1 MNTTLE
7 EIITLYLAKIEN
19 FDYLQYSE
27 EELLEE
33 LSPMLLSATSKL
45 FSLNLKIDFDM
56 EEFNRELEPI
66 EQNLV
71 ALGLVEE
78 FLTQKVNSIKVLK
91 NHLTTKDFNLYSSA
105 NMLKQLRETLD
116 SVSKEKYYLETR
128 YEYKKRIRK
137 ERRKPRR
144 QPALHL

>member
-7 EIITLYLAKIEN
+7 EVIALYLAKIEN

-91 NHLTTKDFNLYSSA
+91 NHLTTKDFKLYSSA
-105 NMLKQLRETLD
+105 NMLKQIRETLD

-137 ERRKPRR
+137 ILDGDK
-144 QPALHL
+144 

>member
-7 EIITLYLAKIEN
+7 EVITLYLAKIEN

-137 ERRKPRR
+137 ILDGDK
-144 QPALHL
+144 

>member
-7 EIITLYLAKIEN
+7 EIISLYLAKIEN
-19 FDYLQYSE
+19 YDYLQYTE

-33 LSPMLLSATSKL
+33 LKPMLLSATSKL
-45 FSLNLKIDFDM
+45 FSLDVKIDFDM

-66 EQNLV
+66 EQNLI

-78 FLTQKVNSIKVLK
+78 FLTQKVNSVKVLR
-91 NHLTTKDFNLYSSA
+91 NHLTTKDFKLFSSA

-116 SVSKEKYYLETR
+116 SVKREISYLETR
-128 YEYKKRIRK
+128 LEYKRK
-137 ERRKPRR
+137 YRKGDDK
-144 QPALHL
+144 

>member
-137 ERRKPRR
+137 ILDGDK
-144 QPALHL
+144 

>member
-7 EIITLYLAKIEN
+7 EVIALYLAKIEN
-19 FDYLQYSE
+19 YDYLQYTE

-33 LSPMLLSATSKL
+33 LKPMLLSATSKL
-45 FSLNLKIDFDM
+45 FSLDIKIDFDM
-56 EEFNRELEPI
+56 EEFNRQLEPI

-78 FLTQKVNSIKVLK
+78 FLTQKVNSVKVLR
-91 NHLTTKDFNLYSSA
+91 NHLTTKDFKLFSSA

-116 SVSKEKYYLETR
+116 SVKREISYLETR
-128 YEYKKRIRK
+128 LEYKRK
-137 ERRKPRR
+137 YRKGDDK
-144 QPALHL
+144 

>member
-7 EIITLYLAKIEN
+7 EVIALYLAKIEN

-91 NHLTTKDFNLYSSA
+91 NHLTTKDFKLFSSA

-116 SVSKEKYYLETR
+116 SVKREISYLETR
-128 YEYKKRIRK
+128 LEYKRK
-137 ERRKPRR
+137 YRKGDDK
-144 QPALHL
+144 

>member
-7 EIITLYLAKIEN
+7 EVISLYLAKIEN
-19 FDYLQYSE
+19 FDYLQYTE

-33 LSPMLLSATSKL
+33 LKPMLLSATSKL
-45 FSLNLKIDFDM
+45 FSLDIKIDFDM

-78 FLTQKVNSIKVLK
+78 FLTQKVNSVKVLR
-91 NHLTTKDFNLYSSA
+91 NHLTTKDFKLFSSA

-116 SVSKEKYYLETR
+116 SVKREISYLETR
-128 YEYKKRIRK
+128 LEYKRK
-137 ERRKPRR
+137 YRKGDDK
-144 QPALHL
+144 

>member
-7 EIITLYLAKIEN
+7 EIISLYLAKIEN
-19 FDYLQYSE
+19 YDYLQYTE

-33 LSPMLLSATSKL
+33 LKPMLLSATSKL
-45 FSLNLKIDFDM
+45 LSLDVKIDFDM

-66 EQNLV
+66 EQNLI

-78 FLTQKVNSIKVLK
+78 FLTQKVNSIKILK

-137 ERRKPRR
+137 ILDGDK
-144 QPALHL
+144 

>member
-7 EIITLYLAKIEN
+7 EVIALYLAKIEN

-91 NHLTTKDFNLYSSA
+91 NHLTTKDFKLYSSA
-105 NMLKQLRETLD
+105 NMLKQLKETLD

-137 ERRKPRR
+137 ILDGDK
-144 QPALHL
+144 

>member
-7 EIITLYLAKIEN
+7 EIISLYLAKIEN
-19 FDYLQYSE
+19 YDYLQYTE

-33 LSPMLLSATSKL
+33 LKPMLLSATSKL
-45 FSLNLKIDFDM
+45 FSLDIKIDFDM

-78 FLTQKVNSIKVLK
+78 FLTQKVNSVKVLK
-91 NHLTTKDFNLYSSA
+91 NHLTTKDFKLFSSA

-116 SVSKEKYYLETR
+116 SVKREISYLETR
-128 YEYKKRIRK
+128 LEYKRK
-137 ERRKPRR
+137 YRKGDDK
-144 QPALHL
+144 

>member
-7 EIITLYLAKIEN
+7 EVISLYLAKIEN

-91 NHLTTKDFNLYSSA
+91 NHLTTKDFKLYSSA
-105 NMLKQLRETLD
+105 NMLKQLKETLD

-137 ERRKPRR
+137 ILDGDK
-144 QPALHL
+144 

>member
-7 EIITLYLAKIEN
+7 EVISLYLAKIEN
-19 FDYLQYSE
+19 FDYLQYTE

-33 LSPMLLSATSKL
+33 LKPMLLSATSKL
-45 FSLNLKIDFDM
+45 FSLDIKIDFDM

-78 FLTQKVNSIKVLK
+78 FLTQKVNSVKVLR
-91 NHLTTKDFNLYSSA
+91 NHLTTKDFKLFSSA
-105 NMLKQLRETLD
+105 NMIKQLRETLD
-116 SVSKEKYYLETR
+116 SVKREISYLETR
-128 YEYKKRIRK
+128 LEYKRK
-137 ERRKPRR
+137 YRKGDDK
-144 QPALHL
+144 

>member
-7 EIITLYLAKIEN
+7 EIISLYLAKIEN
-19 FDYLQYSE
+19 YDYLQYTE

-33 LSPMLLSATSKL
+33 LKPMLLSATSKL
-45 FSLNLKIDFDM
+45 FSLNVKIDFDM

-66 EQNLV
+66 EQNLI

-78 FLTQKVNSIKVLK
+78 FLTQKVNSIKILK

-137 ERRKPRR
+137 ILDGDK
-144 QPALHL
+144 

>member
-7 EIITLYLAKIEN
+7 EIISLYLAKIEN
-19 FDYLQYSE
+19 YDYLQYTE

-33 LSPMLLSATSKL
+33 LKPMLLSATSKL
-45 FSLNLKIDFDM
+45 FSLDVKIDFDM

-66 EQNLV
+66 EQNLI

-105 NMLKQLRETLD
+105 NMLKQLRATLD

-137 ERRKPRR
+137 ILDGDK
-144 QPALHL
+144 

>member
-7 EIITLYLAKIEN
+7 EIISLYLAKIEN
-19 FDYLQYSE
+19 YDYLQYTE

-33 LSPMLLSATSKL
+33 LKPMLLSATSKL
-45 FSLNLKIDFDM
+45 FSLDIKIDFDM

-78 FLTQKVNSIKVLK
+78 FLTQRVNSVKVLK
-91 NHLTTKDFNLYSSA
+91 NHLTTKDFKLFSSA

-116 SVSKEKYYLETR
+116 SVKREISYLETR
-128 YEYKKRIRK
+128 LEYKRK
-137 ERRKPRR
+137 YRKGDDK
-144 QPALHL
+144 

>member
-7 EIITLYLAKIEN
+7 EIISLYLAKIEN
-19 FDYLQYSE
+19 FDYLQYTE

-33 LSPMLLSATSKL
+33 LKPMLLSATSKL
-45 FSLNLKIDFDM
+45 FTLDIKIDFDM

-66 EQNLV
+66 EQNLI

-91 NHLTTKDFNLYSSA
+91 NHLTTKDFKLYSSA
-105 NMLKQLRETLD
+105 NMLKQLRETQEA
-116 SVSKEKYYLETR
+116 VSSEISYLETKL
-128 YEYKKRIRK
+128 EYKKRAKKILDGDK
-137 ERRKPRR
+137 
-144 QPALHL
+144 

>member
-7 EIITLYLAKIEN
+7 EVIALYLAKIEN

-56 EEFNRELEPI
+56 EEFDRELEPI

-137 ERRKPRR
+137 ILDGDK
-144 QPALHL
+144 

>member
-7 EIITLYLAKIEN
+7 EVIALYLAKIEN

-91 NHLTTKDFNLYSSA
+91 NHLTTKDFKLYSSA

-137 ERRKPRR
+137 ILDGDK
-144 QPALHL
+144 

>member
-7 EIITLYLAKIEN
+7 EVIALYLAKIEN

-105 NMLKQLRETLD
+105 NMLKQLRATLD

-137 ERRKPRR
+137 ILDGDK
-144 QPALHL
+144 

>member
-7 EIITLYLAKIEN
+7 EIISLYLAKIEN
-19 FDYLQYSE
+19 YDYLQYTE

-33 LSPMLLSATSKL
+33 LKPMLLSATSKL
-45 FSLNLKIDFDM
+45 FSLDIKIDFDM

-78 FLTQKVNSIKVLK
+78 FLTQKVHSVKVLK
-91 NHLTTKDFNLYSSA
+91 NHLTTKDFKLFSSA

-116 SVSKEKYYLETR
+116 SVKREISYLETR
-128 YEYKKRIRK
+128 LEYKRK
-137 ERRKPRR
+137 YRKGDDK
-144 QPALHL
+144 

>member
-19 FDYLQYSE
+19 FDYLEYSE

-137 ERRKPRR
+137 ILDGDK
-144 QPALHL
+144 

>member
-7 EIITLYLAKIEN
+7 EIISLYLAKIEN
-19 FDYLQYSE
+19 YDYLQYTE

-33 LSPMLLSATSKL
+33 LKPMLLSATSKL
-45 FSLNLKIDFDM
+45 FSLDLKIDFDM

-78 FLTQKVNSIKVLK
+78 FLTQKVNSVKVLR
-91 NHLTTKDFNLYSSA
+91 NHLTTKDFKLFSSA

-116 SVSKEKYYLETR
+116 SVKREISYLETR
-128 YEYKKRIRK
+128 LEYKRK
-137 ERRKPRR
+137 YRKGDDK
-144 QPALHL
+144 

>member
-7 EIITLYLAKIEN
+7 EIISLYLAKIEN
-19 FDYLQYSE
+19 YDYLQYTE

-33 LSPMLLSATSKL
+33 LKPMLLSATSKL
-45 FSLNLKIDFDM
+45 FSLDVKIDFDM

-66 EQNLV
+66 EQNLI

-105 NMLKQLRETLD
+105 NMLKQLRATLD
-116 SVSKEKYYLETR
+116 SVSNEKYYLETR

-137 ERRKPRR
+137 ILDGDK
-144 QPALHL
+144 

>member
-7 EIITLYLAKIEN
+7 EVISLYLAKIEN

-91 NHLTTKDFNLYSSA
+91 NHLTTKDFKLYSSA

-137 ERRKPRR
+137 ILDGDK
-144 QPALHL
+144 

>member
-7 EIITLYLAKIEN
+7 EIISLYLAKIEN
-19 FDYLQYSE
+19 YDYLQYTE

-33 LSPMLLSATSKL
+33 LKPMLLSATSKL
-45 FSLNLKIDFDM
+45 ISLDIKIDFDM

-78 FLTQKVNSIKVLK
+78 FLTQKVNSVKVLR
-91 NHLTTKDFNLYSSA
+91 NHLTTKDFKLFSSA

-116 SVSKEKYYLETR
+116 SVKREISYLETR
-128 YEYKKRIRK
+128 LEYKMKYRK
-137 ERRKPRR
+137 GDDK
-144 QPALHL
+144 

>member
-7 EIITLYLAKIEN
+7 EIISLYLAKIEN
-19 FDYLQYSE
+19 YDYLQYTE

-33 LSPMLLSATSKL
+33 LKPMLLSATSKL
-45 FSLNLKIDFDM
+45 FSLDVKIDFDM

-66 EQNLV
+66 EQNLI

-105 NMLKQLRETLD
+105 NMLKQLRETLN
-116 SVSKEKYYLETR
+116 SASKEKCYLETR
-128 YEYKKRIRK
+128 YEYKKRTRK
-137 ERRKPRR
+137 ILDGDK
-144 QPALHL
+144 

>member
-7 EIITLYLAKIEN
+7 EVITLYLAKIEN
-19 FDYLQYSE
+19 FDYLEYSE

-105 NMLKQLRETLD
+105 NMLKQLRATLD

-128 YEYKKRIRK
+128 YEYKKRTRK
-137 ERRKPRR
+137 ILDGDK
-144 QPALHL
+144 

>member
-7 EIITLYLAKIEN
+7 EVIALYLAKIEN
-19 FDYLQYSE
+19 FDYLEYSE

-91 NHLTTKDFNLYSSA
+91 NHLTTKDFKLYSSA

-137 ERRKPRR
+137 ILDGDK
-144 QPALHL
+144 

>member
-105 NMLKQLRETLD
+105 NMLKQLRATLD

-137 ERRKPRR
+137 ILDGDK
-144 QPALHL
+144 

>member
-7 EIITLYLAKIEN
+7 EVIALYLAKIEN
-19 FDYLQYSE
+19 FDYLEYSE

-137 ERRKPRR
+137 ILDGDK
-144 QPALHL
+144 

>member
-7 EIITLYLAKIEN
+7 EVIALYLAKIEN

-137 ERRKPRR
+137 ILDGDK
-144 QPALHL
+144 

>member
-7 EIITLYLAKIEN
+7 EIISLYLAKIEN
-19 FDYLQYSE
+19 YDYLQYTE

-33 LSPMLLSATSKL
+33 LKPMLLSATSKL
-45 FSLNLKIDFDM
+45 FSLDIKIDFDM

-78 FLTQKVNSIKVLK
+78 FLTQKVNSVKVLR
-91 NHLTTKDFNLYSSA
+91 NHLTTKDFKLFSSA

-116 SVSKEKYYLETR
+116 SVKREISYLETR
-128 YEYKKRIRK
+128 LEYKRK
-137 ERRKPRR
+137 YRKGDDK
-144 QPALHL
+144 